1 MRIGRP
7 TIIALLAAALLP
19 CWGCGLTPHA
29 FRRLH
34 PSPATERARSVGAG
48 SGSRRVDPQVVP
60 ALVGRLEDED
70 PVVRMAASD
79 ELRKRTGKD
88 FGFVAW
94 SPPEERAVAV
104 ARWRSWLKAPPMP
117 AETIKAPELPQV
129 AAESSQAARRPA
141 RRRRGRAQPPASSPA
156 ETATPPPPITTTTAA
171 SPGAERAPS

>member
-7 TIIALLAAALLP
+7 TIIALFAAALLP
-19 CWGCGLTPHA
+19 SWGCGLTPHA

-48 SGSRRVDPQVVP
+48 SRQVDPQVVP

-94 SPPEERAVAV
+94 ASPEERAAAV
-104 ARWRSWLKAPPMP
+104 ARWRSWLKAPSMP

-129 AAESSQAARRPA
+129 AAESSHAARRLG
-141 RRRRGRAQPPASSPA
+141 RRRRGRAQPPASPPA
-156 ETATPPPPITTTTAA
+156 DTATPPPPITTTTTAA